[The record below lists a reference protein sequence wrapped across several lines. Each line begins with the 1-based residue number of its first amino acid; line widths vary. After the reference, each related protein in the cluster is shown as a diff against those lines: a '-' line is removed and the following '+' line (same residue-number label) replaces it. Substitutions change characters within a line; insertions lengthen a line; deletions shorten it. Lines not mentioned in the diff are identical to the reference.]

1 MFPYVEYDATLHEL
15 PLIFSAAGLL
25 RAISSGLAVW
35 VAAIAVMHAV
45 L

>member
-15 PLIFSAAGLL
+15 PQPFSVTNLL
-25 RAISSGLAVW
+25 RAVGSGLAVW